1 MSKQKSGI
9 LSWYFKSNLAYRILG
24 ALIIGSIIGMV
35 LPKNPTLISIIQPFG
50 DLFVRLLKMIIVPII
65 AASLIVGT
73 SSIEP
78 SKLGRVGGKAVFYYA
93 ITTLIAIILGL
104 MCAFIF
110 KPGAGL
116 DLSDSSIAVSK
127 TSNAPSLSE
136 IVLNIVPTNP
146 ISAMANTQ
154 VLAIICF
161 FIFFGVALA
170 FCRENKDERIKEA
183 ANVVYKFFDG
193 VSEVMFKVVH
203 WIMQY
208 APIGVFALMF
218 VVFNKSGA
226 SAFSSL
232 ANVTFT
238 VYLGL
243 VLQIILVYC
252 GTCLFI
258 GLSPKSFLQKVKDP
272 MLTAFVTRS
281 SNATLPISMD
291 TAENKMGVPKGIYS
305 FVLPVGATVNMNG
318 TTVYLGVCAIFIAN
332 ACGLDLNLGHYMTI
346 ILTSMLAAVGTAGI
360 PGAGAMM
367 LLLVLEAIG
376 LPVEGNVAIAYGM
389 ILGIDAI
396 LDMGRTSMN
405 VTGDVAASIWV
416 AKTEGELDTD
426 KWDRASK
433 NL

>member
-1 MSKQKSGI
+1 MKGI
-9 LSWYFKSNLAYRILG
+9 FDWYFKSNLAYRVLG
-24 ALIIGSIIGMV
+24 ALVIGSIVGMI
-35 LPKNPTLISIIQPFG
+35 LPQNQSLIAFIQPFG
-50 DLFVRLLKMIIVPII
+50 DIFVRLLKMIIVPII
-65 AASLIVGT
+65 VASLIIGT

-78 SKLGRVGGKAVFYYA
+78 SKLGRVGGKAVFFYA
-93 ITTLIAIILGL
+93 ITTLFAIVIGL
-104 MCAFIF
+104 VCAFIF
-110 KPGAGL
+110 RPGTGL
-116 DLSDSSIAVSK
+116 DLSDSSVAVSK
-127 TSNAPSLSE
+127 AANTPSMSE
-136 IVLNIVPTNP
+136 IILSIVPTNP
-146 ISAMANTQ
+146 ISSMANTD

-161 FIFFGVALA
+161 CIFFGVALA
-170 FCRENKDERIKEA
+170 FCKESQDERIKES
-183 ANVVYKFFDG
+183 ANTVYKFFDG
-193 VSEVMFKVVH
+193 ISEIMFKIVH

-226 SAFSSL
+226 GAFTSL

-238 VYLGL
+238 IYLGL
-243 VLQIILVYC
+243 FLQVILAYC
-252 GTCLFI
+252 GTCLLI
-258 GLSPKSFLQKVKDP
+258 GLSPKAFLKRVKDP

-291 TAENKMGVPKGIYS
+291 TAEHKMGVPKGIYS

-318 TTVYLGVCAIFIAN
+318 TTVYLGVCALFIAN
-332 ACGLDLNLGHYMTI
+332 AVGLDLTIGHYITI
-346 ILTSMLAAVGTAGI
+346 ILTSMLAAIGTAGI

-405 VTGDVAASIWV
+405 VTGDVVASMWV
-416 AKTEGELDTD
+416 AKTEGELDMS
-426 KWDRASK
+426 KWEDTIETKSE
-433 NL
+433 